1 MSNYGAKIKQLR
13 EEREMSQEQLAY
25 VLDVATSTVGM
36 WERCER
42 SPRDDVKKK
51 IADFFGKSVQFIF
64 FDD

>member
-1 MSNYGAKIKQLR
+1 MSNYGAKIKRLR
-13 EEREMSQEQLAY
+13 EEKEMSQEQLAKEIE
-25 VLDVATSTVGM
+25 VAVSTVGM